1 MGQSNLKLNIQK
13 FASNG
18 VQIAQAYETDVDIGS
33 NTSYVYLEIKVTT
46 NSTTYNNTG
55 GAYVNITASS
65 PNNSYGT
72 GNVYFKVSK
81 NSNITV
87 WSGKLGPFSHNS
99 DGTSGNVSVNVS
111 SYITSS
117 TKPSASTSVGMSTIP
132 RYANITSF
140 AVYQRDETSVQFS
153 WTADAYCDY
162 GWYSADNG
170 GSWHDLPTNNIIG
183 GLSPGTGYNFK
194 LRLRRQDSQL
204 TTDSGTVW
212 QQTYSYP
219 YPSSINN
226 FTIGEGATVT
236 LYNPL
241 GRDCLLQLISNNDG
255 SIIGQYSGTYSGPV
269 NTEFKTE
276 QAINSQ
282 YASIP
287 NSQSGTYYAKVTY
300 GSSVQT
306 RGTGTYYVN
315 ANDCQPQFSNFAF
328 EDINEKTVALT
339 GNNQNCILGYSFI
352 KAIIVPENKAAALR
366 GATMTKYR
374 LVIGSNTNEQA
385 FKSDET
391 VELLITDTGGNK
403 IGANATN
410 FDVYAIDSRG
420 FSTLVRK
427 VPNEIISYSVL
438 KKNTGEVAQ
447 RVDENGEVTGISERV
462 NLSFSGKMWYGNF
475 GQVDNSLSVTYRYK
489 ETSSTEWITGTTA
502 IEPTIV
508 SEGENIGDF
517 SFSGLIM
524 GDTENG
530 FDISKAYNVE
540 VTVSDKLSS
549 ITYTISLSSGTPHIA
564 YAKNGVSIM
573 GKYDDETGGLLQ
585 CGGVRATYDI
595 PNYSYLSGG
604 DNEYIIKVG
613 QYFDGD
619 IVRTIY
625 RKRLMV
631 QVNESE
637 GISKIKHKLPVF
649 ARVISLQGF
658 LNVYGGLGGVPIPY
672 TYVNDKS
679 DFKFSVTM
687 ELDLDY
693 LIIKNSGSISDGI
706 FPHFAMVTVDYYI
719 RES

>member
-1 MGQSNLKLNIQK
+1 MGQSNLKLDIQK

-18 VQIAQAYETDVDIGS
+18 VQIAQAYETDVDIGN

-81 NSNITV
+81 NANITV

-99 DGTSGNVSVNVS
+99 DGTSGNVNVNVS

-117 TKPSASTSVGMSTIP
+117 TKPKASTSIGMSTIP

-140 AVYQRDETSVQFS
+140 AVYQRDETSVQFGYS
-153 WTADAYCDY
+153 VDSNCDY

-194 LRLRRQDSQL
+194 LRVRRQDSQL

-241 GRDCLLQLISNNDG
+241 GRNCLLQLISNNDG
-255 SIIGQYSGTYSGPV
+255 SIIGQYSGTYNGPV
-269 NTEFKTE
+269 NAEFKTE

-306 RGTGTYYVN
+306 KGTGTYYVN
-315 ANDCQPQFSNFAF
+315 ANDCQPQFSNFTF

-339 GNNQNCILGYSFI
+339 GNNQNCVLGYSFI
-352 KAIIVPENKAAALR
+352 KAIIVPENKATALR
-366 GATMTKYR
+366 GATITKYR

-385 FKSDET
+385 FKSNEN

-403 IGANATN
+403 IGANATS

-420 FSTLVRK
+420 FSTLVKK
-427 VPNEIISYSVL
+427 VPNEIINYSIL

-447 RVDENGEVTGISERV
+447 RVDENGEVVGISERV
-462 NLSFSGKMWYGNF
+462 NLSFGGKMWYGNF

-489 ETSSTEWITGTTA
+489 ETSSTEWITGTTV

-517 SFSGLIM
+517 SFSGLII

-530 FDISKAYNVE
+530 FDISKAYNLE
-540 VTVSDKLSS
+540 VTVNDKLSS

-595 PNYSYLSGG
+595 PNYSYISSES
-604 DNEYIIKVG
+604 DEHIIKVG
-613 QYFDGD
+613 QYFDGSTTPK
-619 IVRTIY
+619 TIY
-625 RKRLMV
+625 RKRLFIII
-631 QVNESE
+631 SST
-637 GISKIKHKLPVF
+637 GITTLSHKLPENCHVLDL
-649 ARVISLQGF
+649 RGVLVVNGI
-658 LNVYGGLGGVPIPY
+658 NCVPIPY
-672 TYVNDKS
+672 IYINENSNK
-679 DFKFSVTM
+679 KFSISM
-687 ELDLDY
+687 ELDTTN
-693 LIIKNSGSISDGI
+693 LIITTSGSISSSLPAAG
-706 FPHFAMVTVDYYI
+706 VTIDYYI
-719 RES
+719 